1 MEKTLESIEKANEKL
16 RQGKEIGAK
25 LEMAS
30 GIIRNIRFGNLAR
43 YLSDVIRH
51 SDYRSLN
58 DMHHNMIMI
67 GSMHF
72 MDPYNFDLERV
83 QRCVIHYA
91 TPDGTIIPFCTMNNL
106 HKQEIEKRYAKPF
119 SLDKTT
125 PLYDVQSLVRRI
137 RLEDEFKEH
146 NQQLDEL
153 NHIVINE
160 NR

>member
-1 MEKTLESIEKANEKL
+1 MDSIEKANEKL
-16 RQGKEIGAK
+16 RQSKEIGVK

-43 YLSDVIRH
+43 YLSDVIRY

-72 MDPYNFDLERV
+72 MDLYNFELERV

-91 TPDGTIIPFCTMNNL
+91 TLDGSIGLFCTMNNL
-106 HKQEIEKRYAKPF
+106 HRPEIEKRYAKLLF
-119 SLDKTT
+119 LDKTK

-146 NQQLDEL
+146 SQQAG
-153 NHIVINE
+153 
-160 NR
+160 